1 MLSVMAAEYF
11 AEGKVPQRWGLEHPW
26 RVPAK
31 TFRTENGYIA
41 TTATG
46 SNMYPALCKVLG
58 LEHLIDDA
66 RFKTNTDRV
75 KNRDLIYPVIEKVMR
90 SKTSEEWD
98 KLFEDAGL
106 PSGIMYTL
114 DKVFQNPQVL
124 ERGMLEIVNHPTLG
138 QLKMIGLP
146 FKFESSETK
155 KMTAPPML
163 GEHTDEIL
171 RTVADY
177 DDDKITRLKQN
188 KIVS

>member
-1 MLSVMAAEYF
+1 
-11 AEGKVPQRWGLEHPW
+11 
-26 RVPAK
+26 
-31 TFRTENGYIA
+31 
-41 TTATG
+41 
-46 SNMYPALCKVLG
+46 MYPALCKVLG
-58 LEHLIDDA
+58 LEHLIEDA

-75 KNRDLIYPVIEKVMR
+75 KNRGLIYPVIEKVMR
-90 SKTSEEWD
+90 TKTSEEWD
-98 KLFEDAGL
+98 KLFEAAGL

-114 DKVFQNPQVL
+114 DKVFQNPHVL

-138 QLKMIGLP
+138 KLKMIGLP

-177 DDDKITRLKQN
+177 DDDKIIRLKQN